1 MISTQWR
8 AITSL
13 AIVFSLFTPALP
25 SIATPSLP
33 SALQTVGDSN
43 QVVLVQAPDWKSTKG
58 TLRAFERANGR
69 WTEVVPEVSADLG
82 YGGLVPG
89 QQRVQGT
96 GKTPTGIYAITSSFG
111 RKADP
116 GTKLDY
122 IRVDRN
128 DAWTYNPKFPDTYNI
143 FQSANRSWSS
153 YGNYVERL
161 YSYGKQY
168 NYVAILDYNLPP
180 GAITQGAQGINRTS
194 EFANTRMGG
203 GIFLHVSNGKR
214 TAGCIA
220 IRESSMKEIMNWVD
234 PQKNPVIVIEVI

>member
-89 QQRVQGT
+89 QQRVLV
-96 GKTPTGIYAITSSFG
+96 GKLT
-111 RKADP
+111 
-116 GTKLDY
+116 LE
-122 IRVDRN
+122 
-128 DAWTYNPKFPDTYNI
+128 
-143 FQSANRSWSS
+143 RSWITFGLIAMMPGHTTLSFQKPTMYFKVPIAVGPITGNMLSDFIPTVSS
-153 YGNYVERL
+153 TTML
-161 YSYGKQY
+161 QSWTTTFHQGK
-168 NYVAILDYNLPP
+168 
-180 GAITQGAQGINRTS
+180 
-194 EFANTRMGG
+194 
-203 GIFLHVSNGKR
+203 
-214 TAGCIA
+214 
-220 IRESSMKEIMNWVD
+220 
-234 PQKNPVIVIEVI
+234 